1 MRRLGIAVAL
11 VAAIGIVLASW
22 STSEATLEL
31 VLPGP
36 DPVTFIGNGGFSAD
50 GLGQNSGGGTIQAE
64 VPAGSTVENAWL
76 YAATVFGGDT
86 TSVSFDGN
94 AVTLTSLP
102 HTDPTGFSFTTTR
115 ADVTA
120 IVAAKVGSGGGIFDF
135 TVDDD
140 PTSPLLDGV
149 ALVVIYSNPALPHQS
164 FAVLD
169 GGLSTTLSTTVLNFA
184 EPIDTTVQ
192 GFSAIL
198 SLGIQF
204 GYQGVDGHP
213 CGGEQFSTVD
223 INGARLTSCAG
234 NYDDGLGNDGAL
246 ITVGGVG
253 DSTDNPA
260 DPFATSSGE
269 DDELYDITSFISNG
283 DTSLSIVNENPSAD
297 DSIFLA
303 IISITGEV
311 SGVTGEICDDQI
323 DNDADTLTDGE
334 DTDCWIITLD
344 PATDTNTVG
353 DDHTVTA
360 TVTSDPDG
368 PVADVPVDFVVT
380 GQNDDIGSDTT
391 DVNGQADLTYTG
403 DGGAGTDTIEACVV
417 DFPELC
423 ATAAKTWVVAPTPTP
438 TPTPTALAATATP
451 TPTPTP
457 AVAEVTQLPSTGGTP
472 SDGGS
477 SALSWLA
484 AIAGAIALIAASG
497 GLVLAHQR
505 RRVR

>member
-1 MRRLGIAVAL
+1 VAV
-11 VAAIGIVLASW
+11 IGIFLASW

-50 GLGQNSGGGTIQAE
+50 GLGQNVGGGTIQAE

-86 TSVSFDGN
+86 TSLSFDGN
-94 AVTLTSLP
+94 AVALTSLP
-102 HTDPTGFSFTTTR
+102 HTDPAGFSFSTTR

-135 TVDDD
+135 TVDDN

-149 ALVVIYSNPALPHQS
+149 ALVVIFSNPALPHQS

-169 GGLSTTLSTTVLNFA
+169 GGLSTTPSTTVLNFA
-184 EPIDTTVQ
+184 EPIDTSIS
-192 GFSAIL
+192 GFSATL

-204 GYQGVDGHP
+204 GFQNVGGHA
-213 CGGEQFSTVD
+213 CGGGQFSTVD

-234 NYDDGLGNDGAL
+234 NYDDGEANNGAL
-246 ITVGGVG
+246 VTVGGVG
-253 DSTDNPA
+253 DSTNIPV
-260 DPFATSSGE
+260 DPLATNSGE

-283 DTSLSIVNENPSAD
+283 DTSLSIVNENPSGD

-303 IISITGEV
+303 IISVTGEV

-323 DNDADTLTDGE
+323 DNDNDALVDID
-334 DTDCWIITLD
+334 DPDCWAIGLT
-344 PATDTNTVG
+344 PKTATNIVG
-353 DDHTVTA
+353 EDHTVTA
-360 TVTSDPDG
+360 TVEIDGQADVEFEVTDG
-368 PVADVPVDFVVT
+368 PNAGDT
-380 GQNDDIGSDTT
+380 GSDTT
-391 DVNGQADLTYTG
+391 DVNGESTFTYTG
-403 DGGAGTDTIEACVV
+403 DGGTGTDTIQACVV

-423 ATAAKTWVVAPTPTP
+423 ATATKTWVESTPTP
-438 TPTPTALAATATP
+438 TPTPTVLAATATP
-451 TPTPTP
+451 TPAPTP
-457 AVAEVTQLPSTGGTP
+457 VALPASGGTP

-477 SALSWLA
+477 GALPWLA
-484 AIAGAIALIAASG
+484 AIAGAIALIGSG
-497 GLVLAHQR
+497 SAWFARQR

>member
-76 YAATVFGGDT
+76 YAATVSGGDT

-102 HTDPTGFSFTTTR
+102 HTDPAGFSFTTTR

-213 CGGEQFSTVD
+213 CSGEQFSTVD
-223 INGARLTSCAG
+223 VNGARLTSCAG
-234 NYDDGLGNDGAL
+234 NYDDGVGNNGAL
-246 ITVGGVG
+246 I
-253 DSTDNPA
+253 
-260 DPFATSSGE
+260 
-269 DDELYDITSFISNG
+269 
-283 DTSLSIVNENPSAD
+283 
-297 DSIFLA
+297 
-303 IISITGEV
+303 
-311 SGVTGEICDDQI
+311 
-323 DNDADTLTDGE
+323 
-334 DTDCWIITLD
+334 
-344 PATDTNTVG
+344 
-353 DDHTVTA
+353 
-360 TVTSDPDG
+360 
-368 PVADVPVDFVVT
+368 
-380 GQNDDIGSDTT
+380 
-391 DVNGQADLTYTG
+391 
-403 DGGAGTDTIEACVV
+403 
-417 DFPELC
+417 
-423 ATAAKTWVVAPTPTP
+423 
-438 TPTPTALAATATP
+438 
-451 TPTPTP
+451 
-457 AVAEVTQLPSTGGTP
+457 
-472 SDGGS
+472 
-477 SALSWLA
+477 
-484 AIAGAIALIAASG
+484 
-497 GLVLAHQR
+497 
-505 RRVR
+505 

>member
-11 VAAIGIVLASW
+11 VAAIGIFLASW

-31 VLPGP
+31 VLPGS

-50 GLGQNSGGGTIQAE
+50 GLGQNGGGGTIQAE

-76 YAATVFGGDT
+76 YAATVSGGET
-86 TSVSFDGN
+86 TSLSFDGN
-94 AVTLTSLP
+94 AVALTSLSQ
-102 HTDPTGFSFTTTR
+102 TDPAGFSFSTTR

-120 IVAAKVGSGGGIFDF
+120 IVAAKVGGGGGIFDF

-149 ALVVIYSNPALPHQS
+149 ALVVIFSNPALPHQS

-184 EPIDTTVQ
+184 EPIDTTVP

-204 GYQGVDGHP
+204 GYQAIDGHA
-213 CGGEQFSTVD
+213 CGGGQFSTVD

-234 NYDDGLGNDGAL
+234 NYDDGLGNNGAL

-260 DPFATSSGE
+260 DPFATNSGE
-269 DDELYDITSFISNG
+269 DDELYDISSFISNG
-283 DTSLSIVNENPSAD
+283 DTSLSIVNENPSGD

-303 IISITGEV
+303 IISVTGEV

-323 DNDADTLTDGE
+323 DNDGDELTDGE
-334 DTDCWIITLD
+334 DPDCWSITLT
-344 PATDTNTVG
+344 PPTATNVVG
-353 DDHTVTA
+353 TDHTVTA
-360 TVTSDPDG
+360 TVEID
-368 PVADVPVDFVVT
+368 
-380 GQNDDIGSDTT
+380 
-391 DVNGQADLTYTG
+391 GQADVEFNVTDGPNAGDNNGQEGTAIDGNGEATFTYTG

-423 ATAAKTWVVAPTPTP
+423 ATATKTWVVEPTPTP
-438 TPTPTALAATATP
+438 TPTPTVLAATATP

-457 AVAEVTQLPSTGGTP
+457 VVLAAALPSTGGAP
-472 SDGGS
+472 SDGSS
-477 SALSWLA
+477 SALPWLA
-484 AIAGAIALIAASG
+484 AIAGAIALIGSG
-497 GLVLAHQR
+497 SAWLAHQR